1 MKSFKE
7 ARGDGQHTRSAKE
20 RIKRERRSDAQKF
33 DRILDRA
40 AVADAKE
47 RAAVSK
53 PRMEETQVDEVYKVP
68 AGMKFI
74 ASYVYKD
81 AKGKDHTHRH
91 LRKGTKM
98 TDPVVVYIDGKE
110 WKTFD
115 RFTKAKQAAINHIK
129 TMKEETQIDERRNAG
144 QSATGYDIYHKTYS
158 DAMQHAYA
166 HAKKKHGVTVRSSEI
181 DRKVAMGPRKPSTGK
196 TVSHILKTDSRKNLH
211 VQVYNTGKSYELN
224 MYVEDVRSYTQQ
236 PDVDRFL
243 DRVINKSK
251 YKKAIRFYL
260 DLRKKNPGKA
270 KENAIKAS
278 KITGGDFRN
287 LEKVFHDMI
296 KKGKLPK
303 HLAWRKDLVER
314 IAYVVEQVKTI
325 KVGEDVFGADEAHY
339 ILVKERKV
347 MARGS
352 KKEML
357 SRCQKE
363 GGRVWLSTKDVGDI
377 VEGVAQDPDIKDKKG
392 TQPKKYYSGMKKSTK
407 SKRDAH
413 FKKGAK
419 MDDDN
424 PEAYKPAPGDK
435 GAKTKPSKYTTK
447 FKKMYG
453 EENIEESA
461 EAGLKNKAEKSGI
474 SVGILRQVYK
484 RGVAAWRTGHRPGT
498 TPQQWGMARVNSF
511 ITGGKTRRTADADLW
526 KRVRK

>member
-181 DRKVAMGPRKPSTGK
+181 DKKVARGPRKPSTGK
-196 TVSHILKTDSRKNLH
+196 TVSHILKT
-211 VQVYNTGKSYELN
+211 E
-224 MYVEDVRSYTQQ
+224 
-236 PDVDRFL
+236 
-243 DRVINKSK
+243 
-251 YKKAIRFYL
+251 
-260 DLRKKNPGKA
+260 
-270 KENAIKAS
+270 
-278 KITGGDFRN
+278 
-287 LEKVFHDMI
+287 
-296 KKGKLPK
+296 
-303 HLAWRKDLVER
+303 
-314 IAYVVEQVKTI
+314 
-325 KVGEDVFGADEAHY
+325 
-339 ILVKERKV
+339 
-347 MARGS
+347 
-352 KKEML
+352 
-357 SRCQKE
+357 
-363 GGRVWLSTKDVGDI
+363 
-377 VEGVAQDPDIKDKKG
+377 
-392 TQPKKYYSGMKKSTK
+392 
-407 SKRDAH
+407 
-413 FKKGAK
+413 
-419 MDDDN
+419 
-424 PEAYKPAPGDK
+424 
-435 GAKTKPSKYTTK
+435 
-447 FKKMYG
+447 
-453 EENIEESA
+453 
-461 EAGLKNKAEKSGI
+461 
-474 SVGILRQVYK
+474 
-484 RGVAAWRTGHRPGT
+484 
-498 TPQQWGMARVNSF
+498 
-511 ITGGKTRRTADADLW
+511 
-526 KRVRK
+526 